1 MKKTT
6 LFLAGL
12 LFAMI
17 GIAQS
22 GISDTLFI
30 SGRISKIETLQKDW
44 NASNGNSGEKIYHI
58 YWLKFTIPT
67 DTIDVQPSGSVG
79 KLPPVLVFSSPSSGL
94 FSELEAY
101 RHFNEK
107 DKVVIKVRKDDLN
120 QFIMYKTGDIMIL
133 SIRKRQSK

>member
-6 LFLAGL
+6 LFFAGL

-17 GIAQS
+17 VKAQS

-44 NASNGNSGEKIYHI
+44 NAGNAKSGEKIYHI
-58 YWLKFTIPT
+58 YWMKFTMPT
-67 DTIDVQPSGSVG
+67 DTIDVQPSGFTG
-79 KLPPVLVFSSPSSGL
+79 KLPHVLVFNSPSSGL

-101 RHFNEK
+101 RHFSEN
-107 DKVVIKVRKDDLN
+107 DKVVIKVRTDDLN
-120 QFIMYKTGDIMIL
+120 QFIMNKRGDIMIL
-133 SIRKRQSK
+133 SIRKRYSK